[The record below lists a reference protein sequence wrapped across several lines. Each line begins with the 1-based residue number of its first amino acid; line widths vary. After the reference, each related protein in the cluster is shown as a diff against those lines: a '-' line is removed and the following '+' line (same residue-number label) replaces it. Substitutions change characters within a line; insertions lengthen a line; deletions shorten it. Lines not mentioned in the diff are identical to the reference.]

1 MTEADDTVRF
11 RNLLEATA
19 DDWRLLR
26 RHEEAY
32 ARRLPERLLAA
43 LRALDDDTISGYRIS
58 RLGHCL
64 QTATRAERDGADDEL
79 VIAALLHDIGDTL
92 APTNHAELAA
102 AVLRPYVRPE
112 VAWTVEVHGLFQL
125 QYYGGHFGLP
135 VDGHLAWREH
145 PWFGTAQRFVERW
158 DQAAFDDTYTTLP
171 LAHFE
176 ARLHAIFTRP
186 PKIDLAQA
194 SKNHTLRI
202 SPS

>member
-1 MTEADDTVRF
+1 MNPTEETVQF
-11 RNLLEATA
+11 RHLTQATP

-32 ARRLPERLLAA
+32 ARGLPDRVLAA
-43 LRALDDDTISGYRIS
+43 LRALDDDTIAGYRVS
-58 RLGHCL
+58 RLQHCL
-64 QTATRAERDGADDEL
+64 QTATRAERDGVDGEM

-92 APTNHAELAA
+92 APTNHAEFAA
-102 AVLRPYVRPE
+102 ALLRPYVRPE

-125 QYYGGHFGLP
+125 QFYGAHVGHP
-135 VDGHLAWREH
+135 TDGHLAWRDH
-145 PWFGTAQRFVERW
+145 PWFGTAQRFVEHW
-158 DQAAFDDTYTTLP
+158 DQAAFDETYPTLP

-176 ARLHAIFTRP
+176 TRLRTIFSRE

-194 SKNHTLRI
+194 SKNQTRRI